1 MTLTGRRGVSILYA
15 YMLLGLGLLRIIT
28 PDFGDL
34 TSQQQQLEGTF
45 RLLGYFIIG
54 ILVSARLYIMG
65 ASIVIYYYFFNI
77 YSLGSCMRG
86 CGRMLN
92 LLLSLGAVLE
102 KKRYFFFKKIYFR
115 NSCLV
120 KPTSS

>member
-1 MTLTGRRGVSILYA
+1 
-15 YMLLGLGLLRIIT
+15 
-28 PDFGDL
+28 
-34 TSQQQQLEGTF
+34 
-45 RLLGYFIIG
+45 
-54 ILVSARLYIMG
+54 
-65 ASIVIYYYFFNI
+65 
-77 YSLGSCMRG
+77 
-86 CGRMLN
+86 MLN